1 MEIGAH
7 EEVHQGEGRGTE
19 TGEGSAGV
27 RAVLPKGLVLRVS
40 RWP

>member
-19 TGEGSAGV
+19 RGDGSAGV
-27 RAVLPKGLVLRVS
+27 RAVLPTWLVSRVS